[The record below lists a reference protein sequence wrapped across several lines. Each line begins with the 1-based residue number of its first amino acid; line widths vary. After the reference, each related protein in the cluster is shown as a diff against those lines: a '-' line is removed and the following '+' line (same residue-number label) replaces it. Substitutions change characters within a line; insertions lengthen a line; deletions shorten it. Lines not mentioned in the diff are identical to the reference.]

1 MPRQLKSKLSNLAA
15 NFWCLPLLTAW
26 PKKICAGQLWI
37 YELTASERGHSD
49 SVKVWVP
56 ISGSQAD
63 VFSAN
68 EGCSHHEQTARLSA
82 GAYASLICCQSFAG
96 TSQKQETRPNQQFI
110 NSMATV
116 FRLSCARS
124 KNYFKESISVID
136 TLCSGRPIIFLFEL
150 SEECKDTDRERES
163 FCLELIL
170 NGSIVEV
177 AIE

>member
-1 MPRQLKSKLSNLAA
+1 M
-15 NFWCLPLLTAW
+15 
-26 PKKICAGQLWI
+26 
-37 YELTASERGHSD
+37 
-49 SVKVWVP
+49 P

-96 TSQKQETRPNQQFI
+96 TSQKQETRSKQHFI
-110 NSMATV
+110 KSMATV

-124 KNYFKESISVID
+124 KNCFKESISVID

>member
-1 MPRQLKSKLSNLAA
+1 MPRRLESKLSNLAA

-26 PKKICAGQLWI
+26 PKKICADWL
-37 YELTASERGHSD
+37 YEMTAFERGQSD

-96 TSQKQETRPNQQFI
+96 TSQKQETRPKQQFI
-110 NSMATV
+110 NSMTTV

-124 KNYFKESISVID
+124 KNCFKESISVID
-136 TLCSGRPIIFLFEL
+136 TLFSMRPIIIVLSFLKIPTGKGKVF
-150 SEECKDTDRERES
+150 
-163 FCLELIL
+163 
-170 NGSIVEV
+170 
-177 AIE
+177 A